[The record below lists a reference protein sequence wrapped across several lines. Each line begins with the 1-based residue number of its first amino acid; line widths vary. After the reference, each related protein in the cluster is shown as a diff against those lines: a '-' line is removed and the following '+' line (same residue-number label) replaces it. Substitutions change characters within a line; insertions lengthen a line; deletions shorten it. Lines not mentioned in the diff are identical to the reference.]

1 MKIECLQHGRLYAVY
16 APSSFPLF
24 ITLVVTPVTQ
34 TNPRMSVVPDS
45 CPATKSADHTFIPPS
60 PYRAKPS
67 PGNFW
72 FGTDKLWTEL
82 RVTGTNSVEYV
93 LTLITNDLQTH
104 GRRWIDKPSSLQ
116 SARASSHFSRYIHS
130 ASTAYTVASSQ
141 PTKRIPRT
149 IRLDSEND

>member
-104 GRRWIDKPSSLQ
+104 GRRWIDTPSSLI
-116 SARASSHFSRYIHS
+116 SPGIFTFLSLHTLSLYRIHRCLL
-130 ASTAYTVASSQ
+130 
-141 PTKRIPRT
+141 PTNQTDTPNYPFR
-149 IRLDSEND
+149 